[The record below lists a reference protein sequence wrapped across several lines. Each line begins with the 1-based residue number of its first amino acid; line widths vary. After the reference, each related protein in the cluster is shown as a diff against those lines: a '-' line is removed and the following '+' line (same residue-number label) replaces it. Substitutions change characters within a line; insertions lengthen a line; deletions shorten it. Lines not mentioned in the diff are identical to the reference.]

1 MTDLIDR
8 LAAII
13 HTLSNALVDSPSAN
27 AVLAIALTLS
37 AFMAGNRL
45 FALLRSPVWL
55 PPMVIASC
63 LLGLALTILT
73 LNYADYRD
81 GARWLTVLLGPATV
95 ALGVPLYQ
103 QMHHIRALWR
113 PILFTLPI
121 AAMLAAV
128 YAMIIAAAFGAS
140 PEVVASVAPKSVT
153 APIAI
158 GITEQLGGSVALMM
172 GGLLITGVVAT
183 VFVDLAVR
191 WMNISDPRII
201 GFALGLNGHAIG
213 TARAFEIGTA
223 AGAFASLGMGLTG
236 IFTALTLP
244 LVLGIFGF

>member
-8 LAAII
+8 LAVII
-13 HTLSNALVDSPSAN
+13 HTLSNTLVDSPSAN
-27 AVLAIALTLS
+27 AVLAIALTLG

-45 FALLRSPVWL
+45 FALVRSPILL
-55 PPMVIASC
+55 PPVVIAAC
-63 LLGLALTILT
+63 LLGLGLTIFT
-73 LNYADYRD
+73 VSYADYHD
-81 GARWLTVLLGPATV
+81 GAQWLTVLLGPATV

-121 AAMLAAV
+121 AALLAAG

-158 GITEQLGGSVALMM
+158 GITEQLGGSVSLMM

-191 WMNISDPRII
+191 WMNIRDPRII

-213 TARAFEIGTA
+213 TARAFDLGTT

-244 LVLGIFGF
+244 FVLRVFGF